1 MLESGGLTVGREI
14 AEAHDLWAAALRE
27 APRMHPPFDQ
37 AWFTGLLAARA
48 AAPPAPAGDVLQAIP
63 AAAPAAGAVER
74 DQDWGEAPDV
84 HGFVDRAE
92 ELATDVDGFRFL
104 KDRFLPGETRGIY
117 VREVLADDL
126 QRALIHLQSQS
137 GDVEDG
143 E

>member
-1 MLESGGLTVGREI
+1 MCVETLLFDARQDAERGLRARFPRGGC
-14 AEAHDLWAAALRE
+14 AAHRPA

-48 AAPPAPAGDVLQAIP
+48 AAPPARAGDVLQAIP

-92 ELATDVDGFRFL
+92 ELATFRGWEL
-104 KDRFLPGETRGIY
+104 GERCRL
-117 VREVLADDL
+117 VA
-126 QRALIHLQSQS
+126 
-137 GDVEDG
+137 
-143 E
+143 

>member
-1 MLESGGLTVGREI
+1 LPLRVVCDVAEGVEEVVQGYINSSTRGIRENTLQPRESVL
-14 AEAHDLWAAALRE
+14 LR
-27 APRMHPPFDQ
+27 
-37 AWFTGLLAARA
+37 
-48 AAPPAPAGDVLQAIP
+48 LQAS
-63 AAAPAAGAVER
+63 GVLLR
-74 DQDWGEAPDV
+74 DVDLRLDEVV
-84 HGFVDRAE
+84 HESADLGNLHACAE